1 MKKACLVLSVLILL
15 SVFSC
20 LPAEGCTSFAEY
32 SDTILYG
39 MNFDF
44 IPNTE
49 LKFVVDKSGDG
60 KVFLMRSQIGDTFIE
75 TIGMND
81 KGLFAAFMMQFP
93 EQMGKSILAENE
105 ITTWDLFMMS
115 RSCERCQQIMDFLKN
130 RRLVHIDLTTHLF
143 FGDQYG
149 DSTII
154 EVGDDDNVIIPMEG
168 QFNVMTN
175 FSNTGFIGK
184 PYTEVIGAGDDRYK
198 TAYEHIQKN
207 INNFS
212 VETGLETLALTQ
224 QSDGTF
230 PTLCSMI
237 FDPENK
243 EVYIVLN
250 RGFSKVWKL
259 SMEKETIESF
269 KGFDKPITVK
279 MKPEGIL
286 ASELIKFG
294 AEALATSQ

>member
-39 MNFDF
+39 MNFDY
-44 IPNTE
+44 PETE
-49 LKFVVDKSGDG
+49 LMFVIDKSENG
-60 KVFLMRSQIGDTFIE
+60 KVIE
-75 TIGMND
+75 VLFKKGENILGSSAMNEQ
-81 KGLFAAFMMQFP
+81 GLFMTFQTQFP
-93 EQMGKSILAENE
+93 LQMSKSELSDNE
-105 ITTWDLFMMS
+105 MNTWDLFWMIWKYQK
-115 RSCERCQQIMDFLKN
+115 CEQVKYYLKDK
-130 RRLVHIDLTTHLF
+130 RLVNMNVTVHQLF
-143 FGDQYG
+143 ADRYG
-149 DSTII
+149 DSFIV
-154 EVGDDDNVIIPMEG
+154 EVGDDDNVIIPIEG
-168 QFNVMTN
+168 QFIVMTN
-175 FSNTGFIGK
+175 FTNSWFIGK

-224 QSDGTF
+224 QSDSAF

-237 FDPENK
+237 FDPESK
-243 EVYIVLN
+243 EVYIALN
-250 RGFSKVWKL
+250 RDFSKVWKL

-294 AEALATSQ
+294 AEAPATP